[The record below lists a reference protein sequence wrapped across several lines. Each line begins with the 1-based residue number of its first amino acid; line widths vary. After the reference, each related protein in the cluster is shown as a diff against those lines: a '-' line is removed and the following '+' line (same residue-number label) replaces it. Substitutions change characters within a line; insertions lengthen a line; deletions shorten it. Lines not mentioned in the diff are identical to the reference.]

1 MDFSTLAYAKLN
13 LEFDQELFANEYD
26 LHILPHSKPIANGQ
40 ASIDG
45 TVELNKI
52 WGMIDPNIYNLCDTY
67 TQPKDSRTLRYIK
80 RNYPAW
86 QMFQLMQLDTKGI
99 SDPYLLQNAS
109 FGGAGLRNE
118 SLDKTF
124 HLKDGF
130 DQLEITKWIFKN
142 LPFKKINS
150 IHCVSIE
157 PTGFSTIHRDMKRLY
172 NNDTSAGVNKVYRN
186 GFVIIN
192 LNISNG
198 GVPLYWSLDGTDAV
212 DYQTT
217 DEQVYLCN
225 DYFFHG
231 VPVCSS
237 RRRQIRVTGIPK
249 DSLWNLIDQKTVVD
263 IGQDYQYDPSYPG

>member
-13 LEFDQELFANEYD
+13 LEFDRELFVNEYD
-26 LHILPHSKPIANGQ
+26 LHIFPHSRPIANGQ

-45 TVELNKI
+45 TIKLNKI

-67 TQPKDSRTLRYIK
+67 TQSKDFRTLKYIK

-99 SDPYLLQNAS
+99 SDPYLLHNAS

-124 HLKDGF
+124 YIKAGF
-130 DQLEITKWIFKN
+130 EQLEITKWIFKN

-157 PTGFSTIHRDMKRLY
+157 PTGFSTIHRDAKRLY
-172 NNDTSAGVNKVYRN
+172 DNDSSAGINKVYKN

-192 LNISNG
+192 LNISSG
-198 GVPLYWSLDGTDAV
+198 GAPLYWALDGKDV
-212 DYQTT
+212 VNYKTT

-231 VPVCSS
+231 VPVCSF

-249 DSLWNLIDQKTVVD
+249 DSLWDLIDKKTVVD

>member
-52 WGMIDPNIYNLCDTY
+52 WEMIDPNIYNLCDTY

-86 QMFQLMQLDTKGI
+86 QMFQLMQLDTTGI
-99 SDPYLLQNAS
+99 TDPYLLHNAS

-124 HLKDGF
+124 YIKAGF
-130 DQLEITKWIFKN
+130 EQLEITKWIFKN

-157 PTGFSTIHRDMKRLY
+157 PTGFSTIHRDTKRLY
-172 NNDTSAGVNKVYRN
+172 DNDSSAGINKVYKN

-192 LNISNG
+192 LNISSG
-198 GVPLYWSLDGTDAV
+198 GAPLYWGLDGKDV
-212 DYQTT
+212 VNYKTT

-249 DSLWNLIDQKTVVD
+249 DSLWDLIDQKTVVD